1 MEITM
6 KNSRS
11 LALILA
17 ATIGL
22 SAGIAPAFAE
32 HGGPH
37 HGGPHGGHGGPGRFF
52 DEADAN
58 KDGFLTKDEM
68 KAAQDKK
75 LDQMFTNVDK
85 NKDGKLSKEE
95 LEQGRKEMF
104 NKMRERMKER
114 KGDKKSAE

>member
-1 MEITM
+1 MRT
-6 KNSRS
+6 SRS

-17 ATIGL
+17 AAIGI
-22 SAGIAPAFAE
+22 SAAPAFAE

-37 HGGPHGGHGGPGRFF
+37 HGGPHGGPGGPGRFF

-58 KDGFLTKDEM
+58 KDGFLTKEEM

-75 LDQMFTNVDK
+75 LDEMFANVDK
-85 NKDGKLSKEE
+85 DKDGKLSKEE

-104 NKMRERMKER
+104 NKMRERMKEHKGER
-114 KGDKKSAE
+114 EHKGDKKAAE